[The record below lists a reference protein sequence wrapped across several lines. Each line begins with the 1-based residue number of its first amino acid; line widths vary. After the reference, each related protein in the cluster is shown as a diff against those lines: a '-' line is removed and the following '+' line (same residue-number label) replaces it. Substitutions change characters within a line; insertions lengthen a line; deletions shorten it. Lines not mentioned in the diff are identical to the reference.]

1 LNSGDLQTEHKKKSR
16 LFYLVLVAAVL
27 LIAVI
32 VGVVIFEF
40 FNIGNTRYGPG
51 PVEIEVTTD
60 KSFYLQGEEVNF
72 TITVNNPQD
81 WPVPHPLQISYQI
94 ERNDKF
100 VDGVT
105 IMVTPAGSP
114 TFPAH
119 SRTLYDTYVWDQ
131 KTGPGSKRTQVP
143 LGNYTFS
150 VSFGRPVDY
159 GSGGNCTFEIRPNP
173 QS

>member
-1 LNSGDLQTEHKKKSR
+1 MKSGDSQTNPKKKSR
-16 LFYLVLVAAVL
+16 RFYLVLVAAVL

-32 VGVVIFEF
+32 VSAVILEF

-51 PVEIEVTTD
+51 PVEIEATTD

-81 WPVPHPLQISYQI
+81 WPVSHPLQISYQI

-105 IMVTPAGSP
+105 IMVTPADAP
-114 TFPAH
+114 AFPAH
-119 SRTLYDTYVWDQ
+119 SGTLYDTYVWDQ
-131 KTGPGSKRTQVP
+131 KTGIGNNRTQVP
-143 LGNYTFS
+143 LGNYTFT
-150 VSFGRPVDY
+150 VSFGGPVDY
-159 GSGGNCTFEIRPNP
+159 GGGGNCTFEIQPNP